1 VEPLGFTR
9 RGDYLLLVGE
19 LGTQR
24 DTTIAPSLSIH
35 SQESIPMTRITSIV
49 SLVAFAILPAPR
61 LVFAQ
66 AAKLAVTTAKPP
78 AEIAE
83 PIRAELDEKV
93 LRIAT
98 EDKATFEFWFRKE
111 LPLAEKPAG
120 GTLGLTTM
128 KEGAI
133 LGVARVAGEHYD
145 FRNEEIKPGLY
156 TVRLGIQPED
166 GNHLGVAPTRT
177 FALLIPAK
185 QDKKLD
191 PIEHDA
197 LMKAA
202 AAINAAKHPSNLNLQ
217 PVEKTDGEFPRLEER
232 NGGEHKVVLLKLP
245 AVVSSSKERTTLTF
259 ALVYDGLGT
268 I

>member
-1 VEPLGFTR
+1 
-9 RGDYLLLVGE
+9 
-19 LGTQR
+19 
-24 DTTIAPSLSIH
+24 
-35 SQESIPMTRITSIV
+35 MTRTTPIV
-49 SLVAFAILPAPR
+49 VFVALGALLTPR
-61 LVFAQ
+61 LICAQ
-66 AAKLAVTTAKPP
+66 GAKLTVTSAKPP

-83 PIRAELDEKV
+83 PIRAVLDEKV
-93 LRIAT
+93 LRIET
-98 EDKATFEFWFRKE
+98 EDKATYEFWFRKE
-111 LPLAEKPAG
+111 LPLAEKPAA

-145 FRNEEIKPGLY
+145 FRNEEIKPGIY

-177 FALLIPAK
+177 FALLIAAK

-191 PIEHDA
+191 AIDHDA

-202 AAINAAKHPSNLNLQ
+202 ATINAAKHPSNLNLQ
-217 PVEKTDGEFPRLEER
+217 PVEKIEGEFPRLEER

-245 AVVSSSKERTTLTF
+245 AVVGDSKEKATLTF

-268 I
+268 L

>member
-1 VEPLGFTR
+1 
-9 RGDYLLLVGE
+9 
-19 LGTQR
+19 
-24 DTTIAPSLSIH
+24 
-35 SQESIPMTRITSIV
+35 MTRTTPIAVFVALGALLTPH
-49 SLVAFAILPAPR
+49 LVC
-61 LVFAQ
+61 AQ
-66 AAKLAVTTAKPP
+66 AAKLTVTSAKPP

-83 PIRAELDEKV
+83 PIRAVLDEKV
-93 LRIAT
+93 LRIET
-98 EDKATFEFWFRKE
+98 EDKATYEFWFRKE

-145 FRNEEIKPGLY
+145 FRNEEIKPGVY

-177 FALLIPAK
+177 FALLIAAK

-191 PIEHDA
+191 AIDHDA

-202 AAINAAKHPSNLNLQ
+202 ATINAAKHPSNLNLQ
-217 PVEKTDGEFPRLEER
+217 PVEKIEGEFPRLEER

-245 AVVSSSKERTTLTF
+245 AVVGDSKEKTTLTF

>member
-1 VEPLGFTR
+1 
-9 RGDYLLLVGE
+9 
-19 LGTQR
+19 
-24 DTTIAPSLSIH
+24 
-35 SQESIPMTRITSIV
+35 MTRTTPIAV
-49 SLVAFAILPAPR
+49 FVALGALLTPR
-61 LVFAQ
+61 LVCAQ
-66 AAKLAVTTAKPP
+66 AAKLTVTSAKPP

-83 PIRAELDEKV
+83 PIRAVLDEKV
-93 LRIAT
+93 LRIET
-98 EDKATFEFWFRKE
+98 EDKATYEFWFRKE

-145 FRNEEIKPGLY
+145 FRNEEIKPGVY

-177 FALLIPAK
+177 FALLIAAK

-191 PIEHDA
+191 AIDHDA

-202 AAINAAKHPSNLNLQ
+202 ATINAAKHPSNLNLQ
-217 PVEKTDGEFPRLEER
+217 PVEKIEGEFPRLEER

-245 AVVSSSKERTTLTF
+245 AVVGDSKEKTMLTF

>member
-1 VEPLGFTR
+1 
-9 RGDYLLLVGE
+9 
-19 LGTQR
+19 
-24 DTTIAPSLSIH
+24 
-35 SQESIPMTRITSIV
+35 MTRTTPIAV
-49 SLVAFAILPAPR
+49 FVALGALLTPR
-61 LVFAQ
+61 LVCAQ
-66 AAKLAVTTAKPP
+66 AAKLTVTSAKPP

-83 PIRAELDEKV
+83 PIRAVLDEKV
-93 LRIAT
+93 LRIET
-98 EDKATFEFWFRKE
+98 EDKATYEFWFRKE

-145 FRNEEIKPGLY
+145 FRNEEIKPGVY

-177 FALLIPAK
+177 FALLIAAK

-191 PIEHDA
+191 AIDHDA

-202 AAINAAKHPSNLNLQ
+202 ATINAAKHPSNLNLQ
-217 PVEKTDGEFPRLEER
+217 PVEKIEGEFPRLEER
-232 NGGEHKVVLLKLP
+232 NGGEHKVVLLRLP
-245 AVVSSSKERTTLTF
+245 AVVGDSKEKTTLTF